1 MLNNKKAQIG
11 EAITWTAAT
20 LILIAILLIFIY
32 ASIILSGTKSF
43 ESPKE
48 VSSDASVDWI
58 EAKTILAYTLNDE
71 NKMQIQKWIGGM
83 DDE

>member
-11 EAITWTAAT
+11 ESITWTAAT

-48 VSSDASVDWI
+48 ISSGDSVNWI
-58 EAKTILAYTLNDE
+58 EAKTILAYTLNDK
-71 NKMQIQKWIGGM
+71 NKMQIQEWIG
-83 DDE
+83 EKNNE